1 MFRFDAE
8 RFRKLDLRYQDVAAS
23 MVKPGNLRVIE
34 VHVLSQNGAAINAFV
49 VDGDLVLR
57 NIIINDHLARADD
70 DHLAHLLRVQPAY
83 MNVCD
88 DLPGILKAKKDNIID
103 AILHVSHALAANG
116 NRLRIA
122 KPILD
127 DADIVRGKIPEGVD
141 IGTDAPEIQPLAI
154 DVTKVTQLAG
164 INKFLHITDGRVVDE
179 GVASHDNEIS
189 LGSTSG
195 KFINLRNLGRQRF
208 LHEDVFTSIEDLL
221 GKGEVACSRSGD
233 DHSMDAGIFQ
243 NGLMIFD
250 CATER
255 EVCFHESAPFC
266 SRIYHVLNR
275 TAGERREIT
284 EQIRAPIATSELGK
298 DYI

>member
-1 MFRFDAE
+1 
-8 RFRKLDLRYQDVAAS
+8 
-23 MVKPGNLRVIE
+23 E
-34 VHVLSQNGAAINAFV
+34 VHVLTENGASINAFIV
-49 VDGDLVLR
+49 NGDLVLR
-57 NIIINDHLARADD
+57 NIIINNHLARADNY
-70 DHLAHLLRVQPAY
+70 HLSHLLRVQPAY

-103 AILHVSHALAANG
+103 AVLHVSHALAANG
-116 NRLRIA
+116 NWLWIA

-127 DADIVRGKIPEGVD
+127 DADVVRGKVPEGVD
-141 IGTDAPEIQPLAI
+141 IGPDATEIQPLTI

-179 GVASHDNEIS
+179 GVASHDNKIS

-195 KFINLRNLGRQRF
+195 EFINLRNLGRQRF
-208 LHEDVFTSIEDLL
+208 LHEDVFTSIKDLL
-221 GKGEVACSRSGD
+221 GKGEVTRSRSGD

-243 NGLMIFD
+243 NGLMIFE

-255 EVCFHESAPFC
+255 AVCFHEGSPFC

-275 TAGERREIT
+275 TAGKRREIT
-284 EQIRAPIATSELGK
+284 EQIRAPIATSDLAK